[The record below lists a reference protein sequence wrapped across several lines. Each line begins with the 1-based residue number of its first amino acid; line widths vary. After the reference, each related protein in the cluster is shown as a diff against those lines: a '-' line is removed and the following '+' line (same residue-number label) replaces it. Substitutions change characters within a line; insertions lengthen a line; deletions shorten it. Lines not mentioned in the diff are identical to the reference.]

1 MIASQLPGQPRL
13 ATEPDV
19 WTHLQRLDLVG
30 VWQDI
35 KRVLDLSRRSTGL
48 TIAIATGT
56 VINHNLGQV
65 PSFVTLQPQD
75 GTPTNYFADTYTST
89 QFTIHYTGGGTHVF
103 GWSAEQ

>member
-1 MIASQLPGQPRL
+1 MIPATLPAIPRITTEVGWT
-13 ATEPDV
+13 AT
-19 WTHLQRLDLVG
+19 QRSDLYAI
-30 VWQDI
+30 WQDI
-35 KRVLDLSRRSTGL
+35 ARIFNLIKRSTGL
-48 TIAIATGT
+48 TTTVATGT

-89 QFTIHYTGGGTHVF
+89 SFTIHYTGGGTHAF